1 MEYYDNFPEY
11 KTVKELVIEGA
22 KAGGDKREFVFEDDD
37 GNEHQRTF
45 FEVHEDEMRL
55 GAYLHKKGILP
66 PQKIAIL
73 SGNSYMWNV
82 IYYTAAAG
90 GYVIV
95 PLDERLSGEEIAGQL
110 ENCSCEV
117 LFHSGENSDKAAL
130 AKSVRHCFNTDEMD
144 AVLREGQECRAQFE
158 EAFLSYNVA
167 PEDLLSIVYTSG
179 TTGKTKGVMLSHKN
193 VMADVNSSL
202 HANTG
207 GHAIGF
213 LPLNHTYSW
222 VTGLFAGLVMTE
234 WGFICTKLSHIYKDI
249 MKYKPL
255 QFAAVPIAVE
265 MIYSRI
271 ISSAKRKGSYE
282 TLMNAIEVSNNFL
295 LCGFDS
301 RREFFDEIHENLGGE
316 LRYILCGG
324 AYLDPKIEKFMNDIG
339 IPVLTGYGLTE
350 CSPCVTCSRLQH
362 HKIGSVGLPLAC
374 NEIKIKDPDEN
385 GIGEILVRGD
395 NVMMGYYN
403 GPEST
408 AAAFEGD
415 WLKTGDYGYLDDE
428 GYLYFTGRKKN
439 LIILGNGK
447 NVSPEEI
454 EGKLSGIEFV
464 KEVLVY
470 EEKGRITA
478 EFFLDTEKFPDAA
491 ERLNEEVDRVNGEMA
506 EFKQV
511 TRIKTRDVEF
521 PKTTTL
527 KIIRQNRDD

>member
-1 MEYYDNFPEY
+1 MEYFDNFPEY
-11 KTVKELVIEGA
+11 STVKELVLEGA
-22 KAGGDKREFVFEDDD
+22 KAGGDKPEFVFENED
-37 GNEHQRTF
+37 GEEENRTF
-45 FEVHEDEMRL
+45 TQVHEDEMRL
-55 GAYLHKKGILP
+55 GAYLYKKGILP
-66 PQKIAIL
+66 PRKIAIL

-95 PLDERLSGEEIAGQL
+95 PLDERLSGEEIAAQL
-110 ENCSCEV
+110 ENCACDVIFFSD
-117 LFHSGENSDKAAL
+117 ENREKAEKAVNVKF
-130 AKSVRHCFNTDEMD
+130 AFNINEID
-144 AVLREGQECRAQFE
+144 AVLEEGQNYRAQYE
-158 EAFLSYNVA
+158 ESYLSREVR
-167 PEDLLSIVYTSG
+167 PEDLLTIVYTSG

-193 VMADVNSSL
+193 VMSDVNASL

-222 VTGLFAGLVMTE
+222 VTGLFAGLAMTE

-249 MKYKPL
+249 KKYKPM

-271 ISSAKRKGSYE
+271 ISSAKRKGSYDA
-282 TLMNAIEVSNNFL
+282 LLNAIEVSRNFL

-316 LRYILCGG
+316 LKYIMCGG
-324 AYLDPKIEKFMNDIG
+324 AYLDPKIEEFMNDIG
-339 IPVLTGYGLTE
+339 IPILTGYGLTE
-350 CSPCVTCSRLQH
+350 CSPCVTCSRLQN
-362 HKIGSVGLPLAC
+362 HKTGSVGLPLGC
-374 NEIKIKDPDEN
+374 NELKIKDPDEN

-403 GPEST
+403 DPEAT
-408 AAAFEGD
+408 AAAFEGE
-415 WLKTGDYGYLDDE
+415 WLKTGDYGYIDSE
-428 GYLYFTGRKKN
+428 GYLFFTGRKKN

-454 EGKLSGIEFV
+454 EGKLGSIEFV

-478 EFFLDTEKFPDAA
+478 EFYLDTEKFPDA
-491 ERLNEEVDRVNGEMA
+491 ESLLKDEVKKVNAEMA

-511 TRIKTRDVEF
+511 TRIKTRDTEF

-527 KIIRQNRDD
+527 KIIRNRT